1 MDNLS
6 LKEKRIELNQIAPEP
21 NWQEGTLEAFK
32 GIETSIYAAVFFYL
46 GKKER
51 LELRI
56 RRIAFETEPTGIGT
70 VDIYNWLYEV
80 GKSFVGEMKGRRI
93 LLIESTDVEEG
104 HLQTHWTELTE
115 IPQDLEEE
123 TE

>member
-1 MDNLS
+1 MDDMS
-6 LKEKRIELNQIAPEP
+6 LQEKRRVLNQIGEKP
-21 NWQEGTLEAFK
+21 NWQEGELEAFK
-32 GIETSIYAAVFFYL
+32 GIETSIYAAVFFYI
-46 GKKER
+46 GKEER

-70 VDIYNWLYEV
+70 ADIYEWLHEV
-80 GKSFVGEMKGRRI
+80 GKTFVGEMKGRRI

-104 HLQTHWTELTE
+104 QLQTHWTELTE
-115 IPQDLEEE
+115 IPQDTEEE